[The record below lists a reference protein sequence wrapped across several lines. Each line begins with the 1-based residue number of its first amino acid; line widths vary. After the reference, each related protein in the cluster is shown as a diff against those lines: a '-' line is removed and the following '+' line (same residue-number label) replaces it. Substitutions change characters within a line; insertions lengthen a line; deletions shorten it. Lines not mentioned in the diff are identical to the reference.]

1 MPDWKTALASTPDI
15 SFIDGRTIEDVKS
28 EMVADYEAFMTAA
41 EGKPYTLD
49 RAAPHRMELY
59 AAAAQIYQAMQ
70 YIDRG
75 GKVNLLKYSYGGFL
89 DNLAL
94 IKGPTRNP
102 AAAASTTVR
111 FTLSATRAF
120 VVSIPAGTRVSMD
133 GSVYFATDVYTEIPA
148 GSLTADVTAT
158 CTTPG
163 TAGNGYQPGEL
174 ATLVDPVPYVAQ
186 VANVTPTAG
195 GTDAESDDD
204 YKERIYLAP
213 GAYSTAGPED
223 AYRYHA
229 MSYSAAVGD
238 VETESSQAAGTVDLV
253 FVLADGSDPGP
264 EMIQG
269 MLDHLSARLRRPM
282 TDLVHVSA
290 PQKVAY
296 TIDVTYWINR
306 SQAAQAVAI
315 QQAVTQAVEDYK
327 TWQRTIGRDINP
339 SKLHELMMKAGAK
352 RLEITAPVYTAVSK
366 IKIAAL
372 EGDAVVRY
380 GGLEDD

>member
-15 SFIDGRTIEDVKS
+15 SFIDGRTIEDVRS
-28 EMVADYEAFMTAA
+28 EMVADYESYMTAA
-41 EGKPYTLD
+41 EGKPYTLG

-94 IKGPTRNP
+94 LKGPVRSP

-111 FTLSATRAF
+111 FTLSAPRAF

-163 TAGNGYQPGEL
+163 AAGNGYQPGEL
-174 ATLVDPVPYVAQ
+174 ATLVDPVPYVAE

-195 GTDAESDDD
+195 GADVEADDD
-204 YKERIYLAP
+204 FKERVYLAP

-238 VETESSQAAGTVDLV
+238 VEAESYQAAGTVDLV
-253 FVLADGSDPGP
+253 FVLTDGSDPGP

-269 MLDHLSARLRRPM
+269 MKEYLSARLRRPM
-282 TDLVHVSA
+282 TDLVRVSA

-296 TIDVTYWINR
+296 TIEVTYWINR

-339 SKLHELMMKAGAK
+339 SKLHELMMQAGAK
-352 RLEITAPVYTAVSK
+352 RLEIAAPVYTAVSK

>member
-15 SFIDGRTIEDVKS
+15 SFIDGRTIEEVKS
-28 EMVADYEAFMTAA
+28 EMVADYEAYMTAA
-41 EGKPYTLD
+41 GGKPYTLA

-94 IKGPTRNP
+94 LKGPVRSP

-111 FTLSATRAF
+111 FTLSAPRAF

-158 CTTPG
+158 CTTSG
-163 TAGNGYQPGEL
+163 AAGNGYQPGEL

-195 GTDAESDDD
+195 GADVEADDD
-204 YKERIYLAP
+204 FKERVYLAP

-238 VETESSQAAGTVDLV
+238 VEAESYQAAGTVDLV
-253 FVLADGSDPGP
+253 FVLTDGSDPGP
-264 EMIQG
+264 ELIQG
-269 MLDHLSARLRRPM
+269 MKEYLSARLRRPM

-290 PQKVAY
+290 PQKVPY

-315 QQAVTQAVEDYK
+315 QQAVNQAVEDYK

-352 RLEITAPVYTAVSK
+352 RLEIAAPVYTAVSK

-372 EGDAVVRY
+372 EGEAVVRY

>member
-15 SFIDGRTIEDVKS
+15 SFIDGRTIEDVRS
-28 EMVADYEAFMTAA
+28 EMVADYEAFMTQAG
-41 EGKPYTLD
+41 GKPYTLG

-70 YIDRG
+70 CIDRG

-111 FTLSATRAF
+111 FTLSAQRAF

-133 GSVYFATDVYTEIPA
+133 GSVYFATDVYAEIPA

-158 CTTPG
+158 CTTAG
-163 TAGNGYQPGEL
+163 AAGNGYQPGEL
-174 ATLVDPVPYVAQ
+174 ATLVDPVPYVASVQ
-186 VANVTPTAG
+186 NVTPTAG

-204 YKERIYLAP
+204 YKERVYLAP

-238 VETESSQAAGTVDLV
+238 VETQSNQAAGTVDLV
-253 FVLADGSDPGP
+253 FVLTDGSDPGP

-315 QQAVTQAVEDYK
+315 QQAVTQAVEEYK

>member
-15 SFIDGRTIEDVKS
+15 SFIDGRTIEDVRS
-28 EMVADYEAFMTAA
+28 EMVADYEAFMTQAG
-41 EGKPYTLD
+41 GKPYTLG

-70 YIDRG
+70 CIDRG

-111 FTLSATRAF
+111 FTLSAQRAF

-133 GSVYFATDVYTEIPA
+133 GSVYFATDVYAEIPA

-158 CTTPG
+158 CTTAG
-163 TAGNGYQPGEL
+163 AAGNGYQPGEL
-174 ATLVDPVPYVAQ
+174 ATLVDPVPYVASVQ
-186 VANVTPTAG
+186 NVTPTAG

-204 YKERIYLAP
+204 YKERVYLAP

-238 VETESSQAAGTVDLV
+238 VETQSNQAAGTVDLV
-253 FVLADGSDPGP
+253 FVLTDGSDPGP

-315 QQAVTQAVEDYK
+315 QQAVTQAVEEYK

-352 RLEITAPVYTAVSK
+352 RLEIAAPVYTAVSK

>member
-15 SFIDGRTIEDVKS
+15 SFIDGRTIEDVRS
-28 EMVADYEAFMTAA
+28 EMVADYEAFMTQAG
-41 EGKPYTLD
+41 GKPYTLG

-70 YIDRG
+70 CIDRG

-111 FTLSATRAF
+111 FTLSAQRAF

-133 GSVYFATDVYTEIPA
+133 GSVYFATDVYAEIPA

-158 CTTPG
+158 CTTAG
-163 TAGNGYQPGEL
+163 AAGNGYQPGEL
-174 ATLVDPVPYVAQ
+174 ATLVDPVPYVASVQ
-186 VANVTPTAG
+186 NVTPTAG

-204 YKERIYLAP
+204 YKERVYLAP

-315 QQAVTQAVEDYK
+315 QQAVTQAVEEYK

>member
-15 SFIDGRTIEDVKS
+15 SFIDGRTIEDVRS
-28 EMVADYEAFMTAA
+28 EMVADYEAFMTQAG
-41 EGKPYTLD
+41 GKPYTLG

-70 YIDRG
+70 CIDRG

-111 FTLSATRAF
+111 FTLSAQRAF

-133 GSVYFATDVYTEIPA
+133 GSVYFATDVYAEIPA

-158 CTTPG
+158 CTTAG
-163 TAGNGYQPGEL
+163 AAGNGYQPGEL
-174 ATLVDPVPYVAQ
+174 ATLVDPVPYVASVQ
-186 VANVTPTAG
+186 NVTPTAG

-204 YKERIYLAP
+204 YKERVYLAP

-238 VETESSQAAGTVDLV
+238 VETQSNQAAGTVDLV
-253 FVLADGSDPGP
+253 FVLTDGSDPGP

-296 TIDVTYWINR
+296 TIEVTYWINR

>member
-15 SFIDGRTIEDVKS
+15 SFIDGRTIEDVRS

-41 EGKPYTLD
+41 GGKPYTLG

-70 YIDRG
+70 CIDRG

-94 IKGPTRNP
+94 LKGPVRSP

-158 CTTPG
+158 CTTSG
-163 TAGNGYQPGEL
+163 AAGNGYQPGEL
-174 ATLVDPVPYVAQ
+174 ATLVDPVPYVASVQ
-186 VANVTPTAG
+186 NITPTAG

-204 YKERIYLAP
+204 FKERIYLAP

-238 VETESSQAAGTVDLV
+238 VEAESYQAAGTVDLV
-253 FVLADGSDPGP
+253 FVLTDGSDPGP
-264 EMIQG
+264 ELIEG
-269 MLDHLSARLRRPM
+269 MKEYLSARLRRPM

-296 TIDVTYWINR
+296 TIEVTYWINR

-339 SKLHELMMKAGAK
+339 SKLHELMMQAGAK

-372 EGDAVVRY
+372 TGDAVVRY

>member
-15 SFIDGRTIEDVKS
+15 SFIDGRTIEDVRA
-28 EMVADYEAFMTAA
+28 EMVDDYEAFMTAA
-41 EGKPYTLD
+41 GGKPYTLG

-94 IKGPTRNP
+94 LKGPVRSP

-163 TAGNGYQPGEL
+163 AAGNGYQPGEL

-186 VANVTPTAG
+186 VQNVTPTAG

-238 VETESSQAAGTVDLV
+238 VETQSNQAAGTVDLV
-253 FVLADGSDPGP
+253 FVLTDGSDPGP

-296 TIDVTYWINR
+296 TIEVTYWINR

-339 SKLHELMMKAGAK
+339 SKLHELMMAAGAK

-372 EGDAVVRY
+372 TGDAVVRY

>member
-15 SFIDGRTIEDVKS
+15 SFIDGRTIEDVRS
-28 EMVADYEAFMTAA
+28 EMVADYEAFMTQAG
-41 EGKPYTLD
+41 GKPYTLG

-70 YIDRG
+70 CIDRG

-111 FTLSATRAF
+111 FTLSAQRAF

-133 GSVYFATDVYTEIPA
+133 GSVYFATDVYAEIPA

-158 CTTPG
+158 CTTAG
-163 TAGNGYQPGEL
+163 AAGNGYQPGEL
-174 ATLVDPVPYVAQ
+174 ATLVDPVPYVASVQ
-186 VANVTPTAG
+186 NVTPTAG

-204 YKERIYLAP
+204 YKERVYLAP

-315 QQAVTQAVEDYK
+315 QQAVTQAVEEYK

-352 RLEITAPVYTAVSK
+352 RLEIAAPVYTAVSK

>member
-15 SFIDGRTIEDVKS
+15 SFIDGRTIEAVKS
-28 EMVADYEAFMTAA
+28 EMVADYEAYMTAA
-41 EGKPYTLD
+41 GGKPYTLD

-94 IKGPTRNP
+94 LKGPVRSP

-111 FTLSATRAF
+111 FTLSAPRAF

-163 TAGNGYQPGEL
+163 AAGNGYQPGEL

-186 VANVTPTAG
+186 VQNVTPTAG

-229 MSYSAAVGD
+229 MSYSAR
-238 VETESSQAAGTVDLV
+238 
-253 FVLADGSDPGP
+253 PP
-264 EMIQG
+264 
-269 MLDHLSARLRRPM
+269 AR
-282 TDLVHVSA
+282 
-290 PQKVAY
+290 
-296 TIDVTYWINR
+296 W
-306 SQAAQAVAI
+306 
-315 QQAVTQAVEDYK
+315 
-327 TWQRTIGRDINP
+327 TWC
-339 SKLHELMMKAGAK
+339 LF
-352 RLEITAPVYTAVSK
+352 
-366 IKIAAL
+366 
-372 EGDAVVRY
+372 
-380 GGLEDD
+380 

>member
-15 SFIDGRTIEDVKS
+15 SFIDGRTIEDIRS
-28 EMVADYEAFMTAA
+28 EMVADYESYMTAA
-41 EGKPYTLD
+41 GGKPYTLD

-70 YIDRG
+70 CIDRG

-111 FTLSATRAF
+111 FTLSALRVSA
-120 VVSIPAGTRVSMD
+120 VSIPAGTRVSMD

-163 TAGNGYQPGEL
+163 AAGNGYQPGEL
-174 ATLVDPVPYVAQ
+174 ATLVDPVPYVAE

-195 GTDAESDDD
+195 GADVEADDD
-204 YKERIYLAP
+204 FKERVYLAP

-229 MSYSAAVGD
+229 MSYFGGGGGRGGR
-238 VETESSQAAGTVDLV
+238 EL
-253 FVLADGSDPGP
+253 PG
-264 EMIQG
+264 
-269 MLDHLSARLRRPM
+269 RR
-282 TDLVHVSA
+282 H
-290 PQKVAY
+290 
-296 TIDVTYWINR
+296 
-306 SQAAQAVAI
+306 
-315 QQAVTQAVEDYK
+315 
-327 TWQRTIGRDINP
+327 
-339 SKLHELMMKAGAK
+339 
-352 RLEITAPVYTAVSK
+352 
-366 IKIAAL
+366 
-372 EGDAVVRY
+372 
-380 GGLEDD
+380 GGPGL